1 MINPSRI
8 SIAIIVLLIFNA
20 CATYNPQ
27 YKNKNFETQVPDKEL
42 AHSFYFIGDAGNS
55 PSGGSTDALVA
66 FKNALK
72 EAPENSTAIFLGDNI
87 YEKGLPKKTDENYD
101 LSKHRLDAQLE
112 TTNDFN
118 GQAYFIPGNHD
129 WYSGV
134 KGLKRQE
141 EYVEKALGKNTFLPE
156 NGCPIEKVSI
166 TRDIDLIIVDSAW
179 YISNW
184 DQHPTIN
191 DDCDIK
197 TRAAFLD
204 EFGSLIKKARGRTTI
219 VAIHHPMFTN
229 GSHGGQYS
237 FGSHMRPLPV
247 LGTLKNIIRKTSGV
261 ANVDTQNVR
270 YSELRRHLVTLA
282 QQNDKVVLVS
292 GHEHNLQHIISDNLH
307 QVVSGSGSKT
317 DAVRNLG
324 GGQFAYASPGYAV
337 LDIYR
342 DGSSNLRFHS
352 TEKKD
357 VVYRTEIFQPNEKK
371 SFTTYPKNFPKIKS
385 ASIYSE

>member
-101 LSKHRLDAQLE
+101 LSKHRLNAQLE

-166 TRDIDLIIVDSAW
+166 ARDIDLIIVDSAW

-204 EFGSLIKKARGRTTI
+204 EFGSLIKKAR
-219 VAIHHPMFTN
+219 
-229 GSHGGQYS
+229 
-237 FGSHMRPLPV
+237 
-247 LGTLKNIIRKTSGV
+247 
-261 ANVDTQNVR
+261 
-270 YSELRRHLVTLA
+270 
-282 QQNDKVVLVS
+282 
-292 GHEHNLQHIISDNLH
+292 
-307 QVVSGSGSKT
+307 
-317 DAVRNLG
+317 
-324 GGQFAYASPGYAV
+324 
-337 LDIYR
+337 
-342 DGSSNLRFHS
+342 
-352 TEKKD
+352 
-357 VVYRTEIFQPNEKK
+357 
-371 SFTTYPKNFPKIKS
+371 
-385 ASIYSE
+385 